1 MSGKQVPPMPMSM
14 QLVRRL
20 PPYDPQ
26 IGPSTRVT
34 AHDLFLP
41 PRPTTSLIT
50 QTHHLHE
57 ALALDLEDED
67 EEELR
72 QSPVLVETAGFIVTG
87 FLIGAFITLFLVST
101 QRRTLIYLT

>member
-1 MSGKQVPPMPMSM
+1 M
-14 QLVRRL
+14 
-20 PPYDPQ
+20 
-26 IGPSTRVT
+26 
-34 AHDLFLP
+34 
-41 PRPTTSLIT
+41 SLIT

-57 ALALDLEDED
+57 ALALNLDLDDED

-72 QSPVLVETAGFIVTG
+72 RSPVLVETAGFIVTG

>member
-1 MSGKQVPPMPMSM
+1 ME
-14 QLVRRL
+14 LVRRL
-20 PPYDPQ
+20 PPFEPQ

-41 PRPTTSLIT
+41 PRPTASLIT
-50 QTHHLHE
+50 RAHHLHE
-57 ALALDLEDED
+57 ALALALDDED
-67 EEELR
+67 EEEVR
-72 QSPVLVETAGFIVTG
+72 GSPVMVETAGFLVTG

>member
-1 MSGKQVPPMPMSM
+1 MSM
-14 QLVRRL
+14 ELVRRL
-20 PPYDPQ
+20 PPFEPQ

-41 PRPTTSLIT
+41 PRPTASLIA

-67 EEELR
+67 EEG
-72 QSPVLVETAGFIVTG
+72 SPVMVETAGFLVTG